1 MSKPCKQIS
10 IPNTDNTLLDCDGE
24 YTNSKCVEIIDFP
37 AELRVYF
44 DLDETPTLNEVLIAY
59 GLSIID
65 ARTRINTLEQ

>member
-1 MSKPCKQIS
+1 MKPCKQIS
-10 IPNTDNTLLDCDGE
+10 IPNVDNSEILCDGE
-24 YTNSKCVEIIDFP
+24 YTNSKCVEIIDLS

-44 DLDETPTLNEVLIAY
+44 GLNDTPTLNEVLTAY